1 MLEGIIVEC
10 NAENL
15 AGIGPVQAK
24 RVDIHYTP
32 EVQVEGPEQLLPFTM
47 LTYSCSTTN
56 TQQEARITWTVNDQ
70 DGQSVDFTELETG
83 DLTSVIE
90 LYAADGYDQLVVG
103 CLASNNAG
111 EGYAEVEA
119 YAVES
124 PKTVQVQAPD
134 QTEAGPEITYE
145 CVSPLSSPQ
154 QSIRWE
160 VTNQHG
166 EALAFHTEDPVV
178 IDGYVTSLLFVTA
191 QPIDRMLNVKCVAS
205 NYIGYVEDLSQEYL
219 TYGAESVH
227 LTGPSSVLASE
238 QVVFSCLS
246 DVSFPA
252 PTLMWSLDGQDVT
265 RDAQQTD
272 NVEDAGGIISTSL
285 LKLEPTM
292 GGHEHVVECSVDGS
306 DVVTQAKLT
315 VEEVYGE
322 ELYVDQEYEEDLNE
336 EGREEEYNYEEENYS
351 YDEEEDYGDADS
363 QYDIKETPDAVKHEY
378 EDGKEYNDKEEAAP
392 ATEQIKSENE
402 AEYSDKEDYS
412 EDENEEYDG
421 EEEDYDYESY
431 GAVDEEQYTPEQI
444 KSANEAEYS
453 YKQDYSEDENEEY
466 DGEEDDDDYESFGAV
481 DEEKYSD
488 EDKEFNQ
495 NENAVV
501 PENPNYDEEDEEE
514 DATDSQAKKAI
525 SEELFDTKK
534 QEQSFSAAEPGS
546 AVLSHES
553 DQNKHVSADLF
564 SPKSLYSSS
573 EKIWSVNICFSVFL
587 YSISRL
593 LS

>member
-10 NAENL
+10 YAENL

-90 LYAADGYDQLVVG
+90 LYADDGYDQLVVG
-103 CLASNNAG
+103 CLASNKAG

-134 QTEAGPEITYE
+134 QTEAGSELTYE

-166 EALAFHTEDPVV
+166 EALAFDTEDPVV

-191 QPIDRMLNVKCVAS
+191 QPIDQMLNVKCVAS

-219 TYGAESVH
+219 TYGAEAVH

-238 QVVFSCLS
+238 QAVFSCSS
-246 DVSFPA
+246 DVSLPA

-272 NVEDAGGIISTSL
+272 NVEDAGGINSTSL

-306 DVVTQAKLT
+306 DVFTQAKLI
-315 VEEVYGE
+315 VEEVYEE

-336 EGREEEYNYEEENYS
+336 EGREEEYNYEEDNYS
-351 YDEEEDYGDADS
+351 YEEEEYLHEVEDNGDADS
-363 QYDIKETPDAVKHEY
+363 QYDIKETPDAVNHEY
-378 EDGKEYNDKEEAAP
+378 EDGKEYIDEEAAP
-392 ATEQIKSENE
+392 TTEQIKSENE
-402 AEYSDKEDYS
+402 AEDDDYES
-412 EDENEEYDG
+412 FGAVDEEQYDG

-431 GAVDEEQYTPEQI
+431 GAVDEEQY
-444 KSANEAEYS
+444 
-453 YKQDYSEDENEEY
+453 
-466 DGEEDDDDYESFGAV
+466 
-481 DEEKYSD
+481 SD
-488 EDKEFNQ
+488 ED
-495 NENAVV
+495 
-501 PENPNYDEEDEEE
+501 
-514 DATDSQAKKAI
+514 
-525 SEELFDTKK
+525 
-534 QEQSFSAAEPGS
+534 
-546 AVLSHES
+546 
-553 DQNKHVSADLF
+553 
-564 SPKSLYSSS
+564 
-573 EKIWSVNICFSVFL
+573 
-587 YSISRL
+587 
-593 LS
+593 